1 MLSLSLLFFLFCLF
15 CDLDRSHVSDLNFKK
30 NINTH
35 TTRKMMMTKRKT
47 SLLAIGATATLMA
60 LAPTAVRADAYGD
73 AAHSCEYLAAVITCA
88 AIEGADACAADTD
101 CAWDAAEEE
110 CGGSETLTQNFV
122 TATVPPEDGDEVAAG
137 QALYTECAAKAEADC
152 TGSCEWMTSSTSC
165 GVSEAGVKSK
175 ITNELGALHLY
186 RQLRC
191 GEHTAEAA
199 CSAESKICEWN
210 SAGAGECEP
219 LVTPQEYLDV
229 CNISPAS
236 RLTKVS
242 AVVSAVFVAALAS
255 LA

>member
-1 MLSLSLLFFLFCLF
+1 
-15 CDLDRSHVSDLNFKK
+15 VSDLTQSTLKK
-30 NINTH
+30 ISTH
-35 TTRKMMMTKRKT
+35 TSTRKMMMTKRKT

-60 LAPTAVRADAYGD
+60 LAPTAVHADAYGNT
-73 AAHSCEYLAAVITCA
+73 AHSCEYLDVAIKCSTIT
-88 AIEGADACAADTD
+88 GADACAADTN
-101 CAWDAAEEE
+101 CAWEAAEDY
-110 CGGSETLTQNFV
+110 CGGSATVQQNFE

-137 QALYTECAAKAEADC
+137 IALASECAAKAEADC

-165 GVSEAGVKSK
+165 GLSEAGVKSK
-175 ITNELGALHLY
+175 ITNALGALHLY

-191 GEHTAEAA
+191 EAHTAEAA

-210 SAGAGECEP
+210 SEGDGECEP
-219 LVTPQEYLDV
+219 LVTPEEYLAV

>member
-1 MLSLSLLFFLFCLF
+1 
-15 CDLDRSHVSDLNFKK
+15 
-30 NINTH
+30 
-35 TTRKMMMTKRKT
+35 MMTTKRKT

-73 AAHSCEYLAAVITCA
+73 AAHSCEYLDVIIKCA
-88 AIEGADACAADTD
+88 TITGADACAADTN
-101 CAWDAAEEE
+101 CVWEAAEGY
-110 CGGSETLTQNFV
+110 CGGSATVTQNFV

-137 QALYTECAAKAEADC
+137 MALYTECGAKAEADC
-152 TGSCEWMTSSTSC
+152 TGSCEWMTSSTTC
-165 GVSEAGVKSK
+165 GLSEAGVKSK
-175 ITNELGALHLY
+175 VTNELGALHVY

-191 GEHTAEAA
+191 GAHTAEAA
-199 CSAESKICEWN
+199 CSAESTICEWN
-210 SAGAGECEP
+210 SAGDGECEP

-229 CNISPAS
+229 CNISLSPAS